1 MQKNPRRPTEIH
13 HKTQNWWPTK
23 IHKFT
28 TKPRKTT
35 ASTTKDSKTTPQN
48 PKLDQIL
55 ATISATTRDS
65 REEIKL
71 NLSHN
76 SPNQTNNIHQIGANL
91 NHDPRSTT
99 TTIHWWE
106 EGGRIGEK
114 RGKERE
120 RERERERN
128 LGEMVRGRGRSLS
141 EMAWQRRSERGER
154 RDLGRRQTRKRER
167 NKLIK
172 NDSIVLQCGLKNESA
187 L

>member
-13 HKTQNWWPTK
+13 HKTQNRWPTE

-65 REEIKL
+65 KEEIKP

-114 RGKERE
+114 RGKKRKKKYIYIERE
-120 RERERERN
+120 REAWVRWWEGEEEAWVRWCDEWEMRE
-128 LGEMVRGRGRSLS
+128 
-141 EMAWQRRSERGER
+141 
-154 RDLGRRQTRKRER
+154 
-167 NKLIK
+167 
-172 NDSIVLQCGLKNESA
+172 
-187 L
+187 

>member
-13 HKTQNWWPTK
+13 HKTQNRWPTE

-76 SPNQTNNIHQIGANL
+76 SPNQTNNIHQIRANL

-120 RERERERN
+120 REREREK
-128 LGEMVRGRGRSLS
+128 LG
-141 EMAWQRRSERGER
+141 WDGER
-154 RDLGRRQTRKRER
+154 ERKKLEWDGVTEEKWERREKRLGKETNTEEREKEV
-167 NKLIK
+167 NKK
-172 NDSIVLQCGLKNESA
+172 W
-187 L
+187 